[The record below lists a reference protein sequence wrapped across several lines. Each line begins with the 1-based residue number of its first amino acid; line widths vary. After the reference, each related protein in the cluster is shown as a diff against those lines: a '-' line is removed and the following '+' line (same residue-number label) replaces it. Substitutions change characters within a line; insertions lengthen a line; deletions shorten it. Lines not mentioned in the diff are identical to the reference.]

1 MFSNTGISYWSL
13 YFPSLTSII
22 VCYFIII
29 ICNSWSSRSW
39 STWDQL
45 RPVLSLLKRNMVI
58 YFRQFFFQFLWRLL
72 NVSLTGICFT
82 RARFVRRWRYFDAS
96 LYLLLRSVFW
106 HSLLIVPGEMLLFY
120 VFNHS
125 RVMSYLAYQLFI
137 VSSKTCI
144 RNTRDW
150 EREQWVLIVCNPR
163 CFSQLCKTGF
173 VVDVIKVLLPLNL
186 LSTSFI
192 NNLLYVY
199 YFRFSL
205 NLAVRFFT
213 AT

>member
-1 MFSNTGISYWSL
+1 M
-13 YFPSLTSII
+13 
-22 VCYFIII
+22 
-29 ICNSWSSRSW
+29 
-39 STWDQL
+39 
-45 RPVLSLLKRNMVI
+45 
-58 YFRQFFFQFLWRLL
+58 
-72 NVSLTGICFT
+72 SLTGICFT
-82 RARFVRRWRYFDAS
+82 RARFVRRRRYVDDS

-106 HSLLIVPGEMLLFY
+106 HCLLIVPGEMLLFY

-137 VSSKTCI
+137 VRSKTCI

-205 NLAVRFFT
+205 NLAVWFSQLLSLGNCFGVICLFSCEDNSCYLR
-213 AT
+213 